1 MRRLMF
7 TSLICVLGVMAM
19 SVRANAAPVRIHVEH
34 NAILSATYL
43 PNQAHKNEIGLRLRR
58 GITGHGHLNA
68 FRTLR
73 LTAYN
78 EDGTIIANT
87 HTRIGKRQ
95 TYAHMDIPAAFEKAP
110 QITITLQ

>member
-19 SVRANAAPVRIHVEH
+19 SVRANAAPVDIHIDH
-34 NAILSATYL
+34 SAILSATYL
-43 PNQAHKNEIGLRLRR
+43 QNYAHENEIGLRLRR
-58 GITGHGHLNA
+58 GITGHGHLNT
-68 FRTLR
+68 FRTVR

-87 HTRIGKRQ
+87 HKRIGKRQ
-95 TYAHMDIPAAFEKAP
+95 TYAHLGIPAAFAKARN
-110 QITITLQ
+110 IIITLQ